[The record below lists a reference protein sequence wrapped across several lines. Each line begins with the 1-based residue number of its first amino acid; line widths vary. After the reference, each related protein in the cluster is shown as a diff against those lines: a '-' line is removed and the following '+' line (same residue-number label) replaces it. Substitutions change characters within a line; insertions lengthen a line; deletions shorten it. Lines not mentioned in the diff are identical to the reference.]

1 MSVTTL
7 MGEVDKSQLGVVLP
21 HEHTCFGVSE
31 FLTMYDDWEM
41 EKTFHGEV
49 TLETL
54 GLLTR
59 NPYAVRANNIMD
71 CPDILIDEIFQF
83 KKAGGGTWVDLSGR
97 RRRFSRN
104 IRFTYEVALKTG
116 LHVVA
121 GTGYGLDQ
129 NMGKLVETGT
139 VNDLVDEM
147 MTDITEGIDG
157 TGLKAGV
164 IGEVG
169 TGKDITPKEY
179 KALEAASIVQK
190 QSGLG
195 LQIHAYLYN
204 REGLKALDFAKKH
217 GANPEKIS
225 INHVD
230 VVLDMEYIYRL
241 LDQGVYIEFDNFG
254 KEFYCDKRL
263 RNWLEGRFAYDFE
276 RVKALKEIIDKG
288 YIRQILL
295 SSDLCLKS
303 MMHKFGGWGYD
314 HILTNI
320 VPMMEDVGITKEQ
333 ADIMLIDNPA
343 EFLDKK

>member
-1 MSVTTL
+1 MSVMTML
-7 MGEVDKSQLGVVLP
+7 GEVDKSQLGVVLP

-31 FLTMYDDWEM
+31 MLTMYDDWQM
-41 EKTFHGEV
+41 EQTFWGDV

-71 CPDILIDEIFQF
+71 CPDVLIDEIFQF

-97 RRRFSRN
+97 RRLFSRN

-139 VNDLVDEM
+139 LQDLVDEM
-147 MTDITEGIDG
+147 MTDITVGIDG
-157 TGLKAGV
+157 TPFKAGV

-169 TGKDITPKEY
+169 TGKQITPKEH
-179 KALEAASIVQK
+179 KALEAASIVQN
-190 QSGLG
+190 QTGLG

-204 REGLKALDFAKKH
+204 REGLNALASAKKY
-217 GANPEKIS
+217 GANTEKIC

-230 VVLDMEYIYRL
+230 VQLDMEYIYQL

-288 YIRQILL
+288 YIKQVLL

-303 MMHKFGGWGYD
+303 MMHKWGGWGYD

-333 ADIMLIDNPA
+333 ADIMMIDNPA
-343 EFLDKK
+343 EFLDR

>member
-254 KEFYCDKRL
+254 KEYYVDREV
-263 RNWLEGRFAYDFE
+263 RNPGYGLFVRDTE
-276 RVKALKEIIDKG
+276 RVELLKKMIERG
-288 YIRQILL
+288 YKKQVLL
-295 SSDLCLKS
+295 SCDVCLKTLL
-303 MMHKFGGWGYD
+303 HTYGGWGYD
-314 HILTNI
+314 HLLTN
-320 VPMMEDVGITKEQ
+320 VLPMMEDAGINMQDVQEMLVQ
-333 ADIMLIDNPA
+333 NAAD
-343 EFLDKK
+343 FLDWR